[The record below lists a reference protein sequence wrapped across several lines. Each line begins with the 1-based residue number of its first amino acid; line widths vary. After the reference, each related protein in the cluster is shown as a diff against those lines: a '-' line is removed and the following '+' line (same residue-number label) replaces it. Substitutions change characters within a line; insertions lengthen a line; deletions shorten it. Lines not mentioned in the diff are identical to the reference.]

1 MSATPP
7 PHESDLPVP
16 TYSATDDGDLLNR
29 IESASAVEFPILHSP
44 IAKTTNL
51 QCLTS
56 DADWTSYCEAYRL
69 ERDIIDSF
77 FASIEN
83 GHDDLVAEFI
93 SRGWVSPD
101 TTSLVH
107 ETPLLAA
114 VRAGRTPMV
123 SRLVA
128 LGATV
133 NAFGRPNTSKTLADD
148 ERPER
153 TPLMLAAERGHL
165 ALVKVLM
172 KDYGADDSLIA
183 PDGAIALRLAAVNG
197 HREIVNFLPSRRG
210 GAWLR
215 WKTAH
220 HKQMERIRRAWR
232 RLGHFLRAL
241 FWDFPVILVYEL
253 PKEVGKSI
261 WKRRHRMAAAC
272 KRVARELPAKIVKEV
287 VELPGNIKRCGK
299 AVWKGIKEIPSIL
312 KAIAVA
318 IWKGIKEIPP
328 NLKAIA
334 VAIWKTIKEIPG
346 AVMVFLKW
354 IGRGFKRIG
363 EAILDIFSRLF
374 SLLHTAIMAVVS
386 FFRNITLQDIWDGF
400 CFLARAIFVD
410 APKAI
415 GAFIMS
421 FGQMT
426 HDVLKALFG
435 TLGECIWYLCT
446 GILWLIQYIP
456 HRIWTIIEAMGTSIV
471 RGYQEMMSYLNP
483 KRM

>member
-1 MSATPP
+1 MSTSPSTPP
-7 PHESDLPVP
+7 PLGSDLPVP

-29 IESASAVEFPILHSP
+29 IERASAVEFPILHSP
-44 IAKTTNL
+44 VARTTNL
-51 QCLTS
+51 QRLTS
-56 DADWTSYCEAYRL
+56 DSDWTSYHEAYRL
-69 ERDIIDSF
+69 ERDIVDSF
-77 FASIEN
+77 FTSIEN
-83 GHDDLVAEFI
+83 GHDDLVAEFV

-101 TTSLVH
+101 TTSRVH

-133 NAFGRPNTSKTLADD
+133 NAFGRPHTSKDLIDD
-148 ERPER
+148 DRSER

-172 KDYGADDSLIA
+172 GDYGADDSLVA

-197 HREIVNFLPSRRG
+197 HREIVDFLPARRG

-220 HKQMERIRRAWR
+220 HKQMERVRRAWK
-232 RLGHFLRAL
+232 RLGRFIKVL
-241 FWDFPVILVYEL
+241 FWDCPRLIVYDL

-272 KRVARELPAKIVKEV
+272 KRIPARIKTEV
-287 VELPGNIKRCGK
+287 IELPGNIKRCGK
-299 AVWKGIKEIPSIL
+299 AVWE
-312 KAIAVA
+312 
-318 IWKGIKEIPP
+318 GIKEIPP
-328 NLKAIA
+328 ILKCVL
-334 VAIWKTIKEIPG
+334 VAIWETIKEIPG
-346 AVMVFLKW
+346 AVMVVLRW
-354 IGRGFKRIG
+354 IGRGFKSMG
-363 EAILDIFSRLF
+363 EAIANVFTRLF
-374 SLLHTAIMAVVS
+374 SFLHTVIMAVIS
-386 FFRNITLQDIWDGF
+386 FFGNITLKDIWDGF
-400 CFLARAIFVD
+400 CFLVRAIFVD

-415 GAFIMS
+415 GAFIVS

-426 HDVLKALFG
+426 YDMLKALFG
-435 TLGECIWYLCT
+435 TLGKCIWYIGT

-456 HRIWTIIEAMGTSIV
+456 HRIWTIIEAMGTSVV
-471 RGYQEMMSYLNP
+471 RAYQEMMSYLNP

>member
-1 MSATPP
+1 MTSLSSMSATPP
-7 PHESDLPVP
+7 NESDVPVP

-29 IESASAVEFPILHSP
+29 IEQASAVEFPILHSP

-51 QCLTS
+51 QRLTS
-56 DADWTSYCEAYRL
+56 DSDWTSYHEAYRL
-69 ERDIIDSF
+69 ERDIVGSF
-77 FASIEN
+77 FTSIEN

-101 TTSLVH
+101 TTSRVH

-133 NAFGRPNTSKTLADD
+133 NAFGRPKTSKTPIDD
-148 ERPER
+148 DDRPER

-172 KDYGADDSLIA
+172 KDYGADDSLVA
-183 PDGAIALRLAAVNG
+183 PDGAIALRLAAING
-197 HREIVNFLPSRRG
+197 HREIVDFLPSRRS

-220 HKQMERIRRAWR
+220 YKQMERIRRAWR
-232 RLGHFLRAL
+232 RLGRFLKVL
-241 FWDFPVILVYEL
+241 FWDFPVLIVYHL
-253 PKEVGKSI
+253 PKEVGKSV
-261 WKRRHRMAAAC
+261 WKCRHRIAAAC
-272 KRVARELPAKIVKEV
+272 KRMAKELPARIVKEV

-299 AVWKGIKEIPSIL
+299 AVWKGIKEIPPFLKIL
-312 KAIAVA
+312 AVA
-318 IWKGIKEIPP
+318 IWKMMKR
-328 NLKAIA
+328 
-334 VAIWKTIKEIPG
+334 IPG

-354 IGRGFKRIG
+354 IGRGFKSIG
-363 EAILDIFSRLF
+363 EAIMNVFSRLF
-374 SLLHTAIMAVVS
+374 SFLHTTIMAVVS
-386 FFRNITLQDIWDGF
+386 FLSNITLQDIWDGF

-415 GAFIMS
+415 GAFIKS
-421 FGQMT
+421 FGKMT
-426 HDVLKALFG
+426 YDMLKALFG
-435 TLGECIWYLCT
+435 CLGQCIWYLGA

-471 RGYQEMMSYLNP
+471 RGYQEMLSYLNP

>member
-1 MSATPP
+1 MSTTP

-29 IESASAVEFPILHSP
+29 IERATAVEFPILHSP

-51 QCLTS
+51 QRLTS
-56 DADWTSYCEAYRL
+56 DSDWTSYHEAYRL
-69 ERDIIDSF
+69 ERDIVDSF
-77 FASIEN
+77 FTSIEN

-101 TTSLVH
+101 TTSRVK

-114 VRAGRTPMV
+114 VRAGKTPMV

-133 NAFGRPNTSKTLADD
+133 NAFGRPDTSKTLSDD

-165 ALVKVLM
+165 ALVKVLV
-172 KDYGADDSLIA
+172 KDYGADDGLVA
-183 PDGAIALRLAAVNG
+183 PDGAIALRLAAING
-197 HREIVNFLPSRRG
+197 HREIVDFLPSRRG

-215 WKTAH
+215 WKAAH
-220 HKQMERIRRAWR
+220 HKQMERIRRAWNHI
-232 RLGHFLRAL
+232 GGFLKVL
-241 FWDFPVILVYEL
+241 FWDCPVLLFCEI
-253 PKEVGKSI
+253 PKELAKGI

-272 KRVARELPAKIVKEV
+272 KRMAKELPAQIVKGV

-299 AVWKGIKEIPSIL
+299 AVWE
-312 KAIAVA
+312 
-318 IWKGIKEIPP
+318 GIKEIPP
-328 NLKAIA
+328 ILKAIA

-354 IGRGFKRIG
+354 IGRGFKRVG
-363 EAILDIFSRLF
+363 EAIIDVFSRLL

-386 FFRNITLQDIWDGF
+386 FFKNITLQDIWDGF
-400 CFLARAIFVD
+400 CSLVRAIFVD

-415 GAFIMS
+415 GAFIKS

-426 HDVLKALFG
+426 YDILKALFG
-435 TLGECIWYLCT
+435 TLGQCVWYLVT
-446 GILWLIQYIP
+446 GILWLIQYVP
-456 HRIWTIIEAMGTSIV
+456 HRIWTIFEALGTSIV

>member
-1 MSATPP
+1 MSATP

-29 IESASAVEFPILHSP
+29 IERASDVKFPILHAP
-44 IAKTTNL
+44 VAKTTNL
-51 QCLTS
+51 QFLIS
-56 DADWTSYCEAYRL
+56 DADWTSHHEPYRL
-69 ERDIIDSF
+69 ERDIVNSF
-77 FASIEN
+77 FTSIEN

-101 TTSLVH
+101 TTSRVR

-133 NAFGRPNTSKTLADD
+133 NAFGRPDTSKTRIDD
-148 ERPER
+148 DDRPER

-172 KDYGADDSLIA
+172 EDYGADDGLIA

-197 HREIVNFLPSRRG
+197 HREIVDFLPARRG

-232 RLGHFLRAL
+232 RLGRFLRVL
-241 FWDFPVILVYEL
+241 FWDFPVFLVYEL

-261 WKRRHRMAAAC
+261 WKRRHRMIAAC
-272 KRVARELPAKIVKEV
+272 KRMVKELPARIAKQV

-299 AVWKGIKEIPSIL
+299 AVWKGIKEIPPFLRSL
-312 KAIAVA
+312 AVA
-318 IWKGIKEIPP
+318 IWKRIK
-328 NLKAIA
+328 K
-334 VAIWKTIKEIPG
+334 IPG

-363 EAILDIFSRLF
+363 EAIINIFTRLL

-415 GAFIMS
+415 GAFIVS
-421 FGQMT
+421 FGEMSYK
-426 HDVLKALFG
+426 VLKALFG
-435 TLGECIWYLCT
+435 TLGQCVWCLGT
-446 GILWLIQYIP
+446 GILWLIQYVP
-456 HRIWTIIEAMGTSIV
+456 HRIWTIIEALGTSIV
-471 RGYQEMMSYLNP
+471 RAYQETMSYLNP